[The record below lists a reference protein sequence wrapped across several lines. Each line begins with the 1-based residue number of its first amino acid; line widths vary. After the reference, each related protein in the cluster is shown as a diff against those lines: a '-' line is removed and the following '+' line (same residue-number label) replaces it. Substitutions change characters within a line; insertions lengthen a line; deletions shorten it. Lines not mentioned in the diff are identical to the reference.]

1 MKTLKDTKVEEVQKV
16 QEVQEGQKLDP
27 SHIMQVGLGF
37 WASKTLLT
45 AVKLELFTKLA
56 LRPLTAKE
64 IKYEICLNDR
74 GLFDF
79 LDTLVA
85 LGFLQRSGIKNTLS
99 IPIRKIPLFS
109 SIRINYPMLEV
120 SWKWLITDYTPSG
133 VFLRKD

>member
-45 AVKLELFTKLA
+45 AVKLELLTKLA
-56 LRPLTAKE
+56 IRPLTAKE

>member
-1 MKTLKDTKVEEVQKV
+1 MKTLKDTKVEEVK
-16 QEVQEGQKLDP
+16 EVQEGQKLDP

-85 LGFLQRSGIKNTLS
+85 LGFLQRSGIKNTAVYSNSEDTALFLDKNKLS
-99 IPIRKIPLFS
+99 YVGGILEMANNRL
-109 SIRINYPMLEV
+109 YPFW
-120 SWKWLITDYTPSG
+120 S
-133 VFLRKD
+133 FLQGI